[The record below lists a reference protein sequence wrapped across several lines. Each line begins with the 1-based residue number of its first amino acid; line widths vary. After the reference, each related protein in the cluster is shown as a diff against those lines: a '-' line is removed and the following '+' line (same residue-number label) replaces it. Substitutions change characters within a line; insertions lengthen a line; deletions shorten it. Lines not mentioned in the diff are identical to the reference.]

1 MNIMKA
7 IGGIFGK
14 KKSPAKKKKST
25 AKNKRS
31 WTLDR
36 MYASKEDWEKAYTPS
51 KRKGTPKKHPRQK

>member
-36 MYASKEDWEKAYTPS
+36 MYASKEEHEKAYSPA
-51 KRKGTPKKHPRQK
+51 KRKSPAKKHPRQK

>member
-1 MNIMKA
+1 MNIIKA
-7 IGGIFGK
+7 LGGFFGT

-36 MYASKEDWEKAYTPS
+36 MYASKEDWEKAYTPA
-51 KRKGTPKKHPRQK
+51 KRKGTAKKHPRSK